1 MSKYLNSNQYGYF
14 LYKWNEKRNIDNLIV
29 KHLKEKT
36 TQNETT
42 DIQNNSQLAKKTRQE
57 TNTLNNKKRE

>member
-14 LYKWNEKRNIDNLIV
+14 LYIWNEKRNIDNLIV

-42 DIQNNSQLAKKTRQE
+42 DIQITRNLRKKQG
-57 TNTLNNKKRE
+57 KKKYIK

>member
-29 KHLKEKT
+29 KHLKEKNNT
-36 TQNETT
+36 KRNNGYT
-42 DIQNNSQLAKKTRQE
+42 NNSQLAKKTRQE
-57 TNTLNNKKRE
+57 KIH

>member
-14 LYKWNEKRNIDNLIV
+14 LYIWNEKRNIDNLIV

>member
-1 MSKYLNSNQYGYF
+1 MGIFYI
-14 LYKWNEKRNIDNLIV
+14 NEKRNIDNLIV

-57 TNTLNNKKRE
+57 KIH